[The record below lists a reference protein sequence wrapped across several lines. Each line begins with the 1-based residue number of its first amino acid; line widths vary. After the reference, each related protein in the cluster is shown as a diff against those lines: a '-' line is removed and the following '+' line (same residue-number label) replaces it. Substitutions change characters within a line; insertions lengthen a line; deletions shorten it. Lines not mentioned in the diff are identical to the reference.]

1 MIYWWSAPLLMLP
14 RAAMTKLPWQRLG
27 AVCAAL
33 LWAATAAAERVVE
46 LQLLGD
52 ALGVVVIYESA
63 EGLYIAEDDVPVG
76 VFDAQKLAQLPRYSL
91 PRCQPCLRL
100 SALGDYVETE
110 LDGRAVL
117 TPHSE
122 MMAVKQFW
130 LYAPQEASSRH
141 LQKGFSF
148 INNISLSLRDPE
160 GGETA
165 TAAIVSSQLGLGPL
179 GVIET
184 GLRHI
189 DGPHRETR
197 RLPTLLKNH
206 FVDAQV
212 SFELGEV
219 RTDADPNDSGF
230 GIMGLHLYRNFATRP
245 DITSRPLYDFFALT
259 ERPSVIELY
268 QNSQLQRREQVDQ
281 PGPVQLSDYRPSG
294 SGKVLLVITDSLGAQ
309 RLVETDLFVDQRN
322 LGQGV
327 WDFGLSAGYLR
338 GPDDEVDKE
347 STAGSLR
354 LAYGASNRLTLG
366 AFAEGVDYD
375 VENSRYNGQDYRVR
389 GGLNLLWS
397 SPWGKFDLT
406 AKGEE
411 DDRRNR
417 QESYLASWRTSGRV
431 GRSASYALGASAFQG
446 ETVRNTDMEVR
457 RIDGYRAFAG
467 LSFRDF
473 FVSGNISEIG
483 EIGGYG
489 LGAGWRWRALSV
501 DASAQAIDEQAP
513 LYTLSVGYRF
523 GGPVSTLRAGAR
535 HRAGEQQT
543 ESFLSAS
550 GRQADANLNWRAT
563 ASHDDLS
570 HDSRGSLRADWQ
582 PEAASAAYELRYVNE
597 HYEQLADA
605 AFGVG
610 FVAAPAMYLGKYLSA
625 EYGLAVVDAE
635 VADVRI
641 ATEGASAI
649 TNKRGL
655 AVLPVRGFGR
665 RYAAIDTSSLAAN
678 GIVEQTQVEVSLVPG
693 HSSRGRFVLNAPSA
707 FIKVEGASPGDAVE
721 VNGRLYKL
729 YEFGAFVEN
738 LSLGDNS
745 VIYQGRRYQLNIEN
759 FDDSLPTYT
768 IGEESQQ

>member
-1 MIYWWSAPLLMLP
+1 MSKQPWW
-14 RAAMTKLPWQRLG
+14 RLG
-27 AVCAAL
+27 AVCAVL

-46 LQLLGD
+46 LQLLD
-52 ALGVVVIYESA
+52 DELGVIVIYESA
-63 EGLYIAEDDVPVG
+63 EGLFIAEEDVPAG
-76 VFDAQKLAQLPRYSL
+76 VFDAEKLAQLPRYSL
-91 PRCQPCLRL
+91 PGCQSCLRL
-100 SALGDYVETE
+100 SALGDYVEAG

-130 LYAPQEASSRH
+130 LYAPREASSRH
-141 LQKGFSF
+141 LQQGFSL

-160 GGETA
+160 DGETA
-165 TAAIVSSQLGLGPL
+165 SAAIVSSQLGLGPL

-189 DGPHRETR
+189 DGPLRETR
-197 RLPTLLKNH
+197 RLPTLLRNH
-206 FVDAQV
+206 FVDAQI

-219 RTDADPNDSGF
+219 RTDADPNDSGL
-230 GIMGLHLYRNFATRP
+230 GIMGLRLYRNFATRP

-259 ERPSVIELY
+259 ERPSVVELY
-268 QNSQLQRREQVDQ
+268 QNSQLQRREQVDR

-322 LGQGV
+322 LGRGV

-338 GPDDEVDKE
+338 GPDDEIDKE
-347 STAGSLR
+347 SRAGSLR
-354 LAYGASNRLTLG
+354 VAYGATNRLTLG
-366 AFAEGVDYD
+366 AFADGVDYD
-375 VENSRYNGQDYRVR
+375 LENSRYNGQDYRLR
-389 GGLNLLWS
+389 GGVNLLWS

-411 DDRRNR
+411 DDQRNR
-417 QESYLASWRTSGRV
+417 QESYLASWRASGLI
-431 GRSASYALGASAFQG
+431 GRAASYALGVSGLQG
-446 ETVRNTDMEVR
+446 ETVRNVDMAVQ

-467 LSFRDF
+467 LGFRNF
-473 FVSGNISEIG
+473 FVSGNVSEIG
-483 EIGGYG
+483 EVSGYG

-501 DASAQAIDEQAP
+501 DASAQAVDEQAP

-535 HRAGEQQT
+535 RRAGEPQT
-543 ESFLSAS
+543 ESFVSAS
-550 GRQADANLNWRAT
+550 GRQSRANVHWRTT

-570 HDSRGSLRADWQ
+570 HDSRGELRVDWQ
-582 PEAASAAYELRYVNE
+582 PEAASAAYELRYVGE
-597 HYEQLADA
+597 QYEQLADV

-625 EYGLAVVDAE
+625 EHGLAVIDAE
-635 VADVRI
+635 VAGVRI
-641 ATEGASAI
+641 AAEGASAT
-649 TNKRGL
+649 TNSRGL

-665 RYAAIDTSSLAAN
+665 RYATIDTSSLAAN

-693 HSSRGRFVLNAPSA
+693 HSSRAHFVLNAPSA

-738 LSLGDNS
+738 LSLGDNL
-745 VIYQGRRYQLNIEN
+745 VIYQGRRYRLNIVD

-768 IGEESQQ
+768 VGEELRQ